1 MSRGSVHVALGE
13 EGLRGAAATVN
24 DFGEVAD
31 SLRVEAGFQSSERGG
46 AATEKELYVGKE
58 LGHCFGLRHWGP
70 GWGCVA
76 GEEGVREG
84 EAVVGPAHALAAECG
99 RSQPFTR
106 LEKNHC
112 VFH

>member
-1 MSRGSVHVALGE
+1 MSGGSVHIALGE
-13 EGLRGAAATVN
+13 EGLRGAAAPVH

-31 SLRVEAGFQSSERGG
+31 SLGVEAGFQGSERSGT
-46 AATEKELYVGKE
+46 ASEEELYVGEE
-58 LGHCFGLRHWGP
+58 LGHCFGLREWDP

-99 RSQPFTR
+99 GG
-106 LEKNHC
+106 
-112 VFH
+112 